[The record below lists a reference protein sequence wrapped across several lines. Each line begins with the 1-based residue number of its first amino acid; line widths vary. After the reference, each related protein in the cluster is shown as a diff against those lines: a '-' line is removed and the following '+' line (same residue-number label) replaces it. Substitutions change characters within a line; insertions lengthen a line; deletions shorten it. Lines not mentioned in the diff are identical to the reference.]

1 MSGPATALPP
11 DIAELLTTTCQWEH
25 TTGMDGHGQPT
36 YASPVTLKCWV
47 EQSGFVAGGLE
58 SVRRPPNTAIDIE
71 YDLYFDGS
79 DTNVQQFTNTDRFT
93 IAPIGILGRKIQTLF
108 LETTLGPPFDNQAP
122 WLVKVT
128 L

>member
-11 DIAELLTTTCQWEH
+11 DIAELLTISCQYEKN
-25 TTGMDGHGQPT
+25 TGLDGHGQPT
-36 YASPVTLKCWV
+36 YAAPITLQCWC

-58 SVRRPPNTAIDIE
+58 AVRRAANTTVDVE
-71 YDLYFDGS
+71 FDLYFNGS
-79 DTNVQQFTNTDRFT
+79 DANVQGFTVLDRFS
-93 IAPIGILGRKIQTLF
+93 IPVVGIEGRKPQALF
-108 LETTLGPPFDNQAP
+108 LATEFGPPFDNQAP